1 MEKRPQ
7 EAEEIL
13 CRRFG
18 KDSVIALATVE
29 DGRPYVRSVNAFYSD
44 GAFYILTHRSSK
56 KIRQIGK
63 DSTVALAG
71 DWFTA
76 HGLGEDLGAF
86 GREENRRIAE
96 KMREVFSA
104 WIDHGHCRLDDEN
117 TCILRVRLTDGELLS
132 HGTRCVFEFS
142 E

>member
-1 MEKRPQ
+1 MEKQLQ

-13 CRRFG
+13 RRRFG
-18 KDSVIALATVE
+18 KDPVIALATVE

-63 DSTVALAG
+63 EPTVALAG

-76 HGLGEDLGAF
+76 HGIGEDLGAF
-86 GREENRRIAE
+86 GRAENGRIAE
-96 KMREVFSA
+96 RMREVFSA
-104 WIDHGHCRLDDEN
+104 WIDHGHSRLDDED
-117 TCILRVRLTDGELLS
+117 TCILRIRLTGGELLS
-132 HGTRCVFEFS
+132 HGTRYVFDFS
-142 E
+142 D